1 MDRFDKQSDNV
12 KGALILMVAAFGFAL
27 MVALIKVAGEHLPVS
42 QILLVRQVGMTIM
55 LMPVLIKTFP
65 GSLKTTQPR
74 LQIARI
80 VLALIAMLCG
90 FTAIINMQLADA
102 TAIAFAKS
110 FFVTIFAVLILK
122 ETVGLYR
129 WSAVFVGFIGV
140 LIMVRPGTEG
150 FSIYGL
156 MAIVGAA
163 SAGMVMVIIR
173 LLSRTDPPST
183 ILAYQAIGVGLIM
196 AIPALLQW
204 VSPTIEQ
211 WGLLAGIA
219 FVSYFAQKANIYAF
233 SYGEAS
239 LLASLDY
246 VRLIYAAVFGWLLFA
261 ELPSVSTWVGAA
273 IIIVASIF
281 TVHRES
287 RRKQQLASGPHGRG
301 FNNS

>member
-1 MDRFDKQSDNV
+1 M
-12 KGALILMVAAFGFAL
+12 MAACGFAL
-27 MVALIKVAGEHLPVS
+27 MVALIKLTGERLPVT
-42 QILLVRQVGMTIM
+42 QILFIRQLGMTLI
-55 LMPVLIKTFP
+55 LAPVLIKSFP
-65 GSLKTTQPR
+65 ASLKSAHIH
-74 LQIARI
+74 LQFARI
-80 VLALIAMLCG
+80 ALALIAMLCG
-90 FTAIINMQLADA
+90 FTAVINMQLADA

-129 WSAVFVGFIGV
+129 WSAVAVGFVGV

-163 SAGMVMVIIR
+163 SAGLVMVIIR
-173 LLSRTDPPST
+173 ILSRTDPPST

-196 AIPALLQW
+196 AIPAYIQW
-204 VSPTIEQ
+204 IPPTAEE
-211 WGLLAGIA
+211 WGLLAAIG

-246 VRLIYAAVFGWLLFA
+246 VRLIYATVFGWLLFS
-261 ELPSVSTWVGAA
+261 ELPSRSTWVGAA
-273 IIIVASIF
+273 IIILASIF
-281 TVHRES
+281 TVHREA
-287 RRKQQLASGPHGRG
+287 RRKQQYASGPNGRG
-301 FNNS
+301 FLNS

>member
-55 LMPVLIKTFP
+55 LLPVLIKTFP

-110 FFVTIFAVLILK
+110 FFVTIFAVVILK

-261 ELPSVSTWVGAA
+261 EIPSVSTWVGAA

-287 RRKQQLASGPHGRG
+287 RRKQQLASGPNGRG